1 MSQKLGF
8 DLTSTQ
14 IIIMIMMI
22 LCTLVMDIGIIKD
35 LKKLESIKKRIMVIV
50 LMILFTVT
58 IAISILLKL

>member
-1 MSQKLGF
+1 MSQNISV

-14 IIIMIMMI
+14 VIIMVMMI
-22 LCTLVMDIGIIKD
+22 LCTFVMDIGIVKD

-50 LMILFTVT
+50 LMVLFTVT

>member
-1 MSQKLGF
+1 MSQKIGF

-14 IIIMIMMI
+14 VIIMVIMI
-22 LCTLVMDIGIIKD
+22 LCTLVMNIGIIKD

-50 LMILFTVT
+50 LMILFTAT

>member
-1 MSQKLGF
+1 MSQKIGF

-14 IIIMIMMI
+14 VIIIVMMI
-22 LCTLVMDIGIIKD
+22 LCTLVMNIGIIKD

-50 LMILFTVT
+50 LMILFTAT

>member
-1 MSQKLGF
+1 MSQNISV

-14 IIIMIMMI
+14 VIIVVMMI
-22 LCTLVMDIGIIKD
+22 LCTLVMDIGIVKD

-50 LMILFTVT
+50 LMVLFTVT

>member
-1 MSQKLGF
+1 MSQKIGF

-14 IIIMIMMI
+14 IIIMVMMI
-22 LCTLVMDIGIIKD
+22 LCTLVIDIGIVKD

-58 IAISILLKL
+58 IVISILLKL

>member
-1 MSQKLGF
+1 MSQKIGI

-14 IIIMIMMI
+14 VIIMVMMI
-22 LCTLVMDIGIIKD
+22 LCTLVMNIGIIKD

-50 LMILFTVT
+50 LMILFTAT

>member
-14 IIIMIMMI
+14 IIIMVMMI
-22 LCTLVMDIGIIKD
+22 LCTLVMDIGIVKD
-35 LKKLESIKKRIMVIV
+35 FKKLESIKKRIMVIV

>member
-22 LCTLVMDIGIIKD
+22 LCTLVMDIGIVKD

>member
-1 MSQKLGF
+1 MLQKIGI

-14 IIIMIMMI
+14 VIIMVMMI
-22 LCTLVMDIGIIKD
+22 LCTLVMNIGIIKD

-50 LMILFTVT
+50 LMILFTAT

>member
-1 MSQKLGF
+1 MLQKIGF

-14 IIIMIMMI
+14 VIIMVMMI

>member
-1 MSQKLGF
+1 MSQKIGF

-14 IIIMIMMI
+14 IIIMVMMI
-22 LCTLVMDIGIIKD
+22 LCTLVMDIGIVKD

>member
-1 MSQKLGF
+1 MSQNISV

-14 IIIMIMMI
+14 VIIMVMMI
-22 LCTLVMDIGIIKD
+22 LCTLVMDIGIVKD

-50 LMILFTVT
+50 LMVLFTVT

>member
-1 MSQKLGF
+1 MSQKIGV

-14 IIIMIMMI
+14 VIIMVMMI
-22 LCTLVMDIGIIKD
+22 LCTIVMDIGIVKD

-50 LMILFTVT
+50 LMISFTVT

>member
-1 MSQKLGF
+1 MSQNISV

-14 IIIMIMMI
+14 VIIMVMMI
-22 LCTLVMDIGIIKD
+22 LCTLVMDIGIVKD

>member
-14 IIIMIMMI
+14 IIIMVMMI
-22 LCTLVMDIGIIKD
+22 LCTLIMDIGIIKD

>member
-1 MSQKLGF
+1 MSQKIGF

-14 IIIMIMMI
+14 VIIMVMMI
-22 LCTLVMDIGIIKD
+22 LCTLVMNIGIIKD

-50 LMILFTVT
+50 LMILFTAT

>member
-1 MSQKLGF
+1 MSQEIGF

-14 IIIMIMMI
+14 VIIMVMMI

-35 LKKLESIKKRIMVIV
+35 LKKLESIKKRIMVTI
-50 LMILFTVT
+50 LMILFTIT

>member
-1 MSQKLGF
+1 MSQKIGF

-14 IIIMIMMI
+14 VIIMVMII
-22 LCTLVMDIGIIKD
+22 LCTLVMNIGIIKD

-50 LMILFTVT
+50 LMILFTAT